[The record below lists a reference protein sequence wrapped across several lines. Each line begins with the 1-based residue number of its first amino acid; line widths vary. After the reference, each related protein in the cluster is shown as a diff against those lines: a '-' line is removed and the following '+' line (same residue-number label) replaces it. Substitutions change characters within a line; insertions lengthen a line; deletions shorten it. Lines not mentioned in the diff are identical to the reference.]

1 MKNLLAKLILPI
13 LVVGALLN
21 PKVAKA
27 DDMNPYHQP
36 NSTTLYYGSGD
47 VNGDG
52 LIDTGDY
59 NSILEMSPEVAS
71 GPTDR
76 ADIDGNGIAAE
87 PEDAELLSQFL
98 NGERNYLPAHWN
110 SLTTVAERDDWT
122 SRMLDIDLTDEIPY
136 QTGEFISG
144 DYRTVVEM
152 NFAGRIDPENPNIP
166 YNSDIINFARFNLP
180 MYGAAIYNPTTGW
193 GHGMN
198 TILTGE
204 DPLNFND
211 WSFVEPQLDDIN
223 VQPGSQSIPRN
234 THVFIN
240 ALAGFQANGN
250 RIATPVVYFQIDND
264 GNPSLYPIEGI
275 SPNQDLITTRP
286 TVDIKE
292 TVETPSQYI
301 LGNYPNPFNSSTTIN
316 YSLPF
321 TEKVE
326 LNVYDIKG
334 KKLETLVNGIQHKGE
349 HSVNMDFS
357 NYSSGTYIYRL
368 SSENGFSKTG
378 KMTLVK

>member
-1 MKNLLAKLILPI
+1 MKNLITKIVAPI
-13 LVVGALLN
+13 VLVASLLM
-21 PKVAKA
+21 PSKATA

-36 NSTTLYYGSGD
+36 NQTTLYYGSGD
-47 VNGDG
+47 VDGDG
-52 LIDTGDY
+52 DKDWDDY
-59 NSILEMSPEVAS
+59 NLILS
-71 GPTDR
+71 GTQNDM
-76 ADIDGNGIAAE
+76 ADINGNGIPSE

-122 SRMLDIDLTDEIPY
+122 SRMLDIDETSEIPY

-144 DYRTVVEM
+144 DYRTVTEM

-166 YNSDIINFARFNLP
+166 YSSDIINFARFNLP
-180 MYGAAIYNPTTGW
+180 LYGVSVIDLNSSWA
-193 GHGMN
+193 HGMN
-198 TILTGE
+198 AILTGE

-223 VQPGSQSIPRN
+223 VQPGSQSIPN
-234 THVFIN
+234 GMLIGIDV
-240 ALAGFQANGN
+240 LGGFQENGN
-250 RIATPVVYFQIDND
+250 RINVPIVAFQTDNG
-264 GNPSLYPIEGI
+264 GNPSLYEI
-275 SPNQDLITTRP
+275 SGVYPNPDLITTRP
-286 TVDIKE
+286 TVG
-292 TVETPSQYI
+292 VNETPENPNEYV
-301 LGNYPNPFNSSTTIN
+301 LGNNYPNPFNSSTTIN

-357 NYSSGTYIYRL
+357 KYSSGTYIYRL

>member
-1 MKNLLAKLILPI
+1 MKNLITKIVAPI
-13 LVVGALLN
+13 VLVASLLM
-21 PKVAKA
+21 PSKATA

-36 NSTTLYYGSGD
+36 NQTTLYYGSGD
-47 VNGDG
+47 VDGDG
-52 LIDTGDY
+52 DKDWDDY
-59 NSILEMSPEVAS
+59 NLILS
-71 GPTDR
+71 GTQNDM
-76 ADIDGNGIAAE
+76 ADINGNGIPSE

-122 SRMLDIDLTDEIPY
+122 SRMLDIDETSEIPY

-144 DYRTVVEM
+144 DYRTVTEM

-166 YNSDIINFARFNLP
+166 YSSDIINFARFNLP
-180 MYGAAIYNPTTGW
+180 LYGVSVIDLNSSWA
-193 GHGMN
+193 HGMN
-198 TILTGE
+198 AILTGE

-223 VQPGSQSIPRN
+223 VQPGSQSIPN
-234 THVFIN
+234 GMLIGIDV
-240 ALAGFQANGN
+240 LGGFQENGN
-250 RIATPVVYFQIDND
+250 RINVPIVAFQTDNG
-264 GNPSLYPIEGI
+264 GNPSLYEI
-275 SPNQDLITTRP
+275 SGVYPNPDLITTRP
-286 TVDIKE
+286 TVG
-292 TVETPSQYI
+292 VNETPENPNEYV
-301 LGNYPNPFNSSTTIN
+301 LGNNYPNPFNSSTTIN

-349 HSVNMDFS
+349 HTVNMDFS

>member
-1 MKNLLAKLILPI
+1 MKNLITKIVAPI
-13 LVVGALLN
+13 VLVASLLM
-21 PKVAKA
+21 PSKATA

-36 NSTTLYYGSGD
+36 NQTTLYYGSGD
-47 VNGDG
+47 VDGDG
-52 LIDTGDY
+52 DKDWDDY
-59 NSILEMSPEVAS
+59 NLILS
-71 GPTDR
+71 GTQNDM
-76 ADIDGNGIAAE
+76 ADINGNGIPSE

-122 SRMLDIDLTDEIPY
+122 SRMLDIDETSEIPY

-144 DYRTVVEM
+144 DYRTVTEM

-166 YNSDIINFARFNLP
+166 YSSDIINFARFNLP
-180 MYGAAIYNPTTGW
+180 LYGVSVIDLNSSWA
-193 GHGMN
+193 HGMN
-198 TILTGE
+198 AILTGE

-223 VQPGSQSIPRN
+223 VQPGSQSIPN
-234 THVFIN
+234 GMLIGIDV
-240 ALAGFQANGN
+240 LGGFQENGN
-250 RIATPVVYFQIDND
+250 RINVPIVAFQTDNG
-264 GNPSLYPIEGI
+264 GNPSLYEI
-275 SPNQDLITTRP
+275 SGVYPNPDLITTRP
-286 TVDIKE
+286 TVG
-292 TVETPSQYI
+292 VNETPENPNEYV
-301 LGNYPNPFNSSTTIN
+301 LGNNYPNPFNSSTTIN

-357 NYSSGTYIYRL
+357 KYSSGTYIYRL
-368 SSENGFSKTG
+368 SSENGFSKAG